1 MLPVA
6 DTGMPEKREFPLI
19 NTTII
24 LLNIIIFFI
33 GITVPWLLLPGA
45 QSYDEVVFAL
55 GTVPARLLAGRNLES
70 VITSMFLHA
79 GLMHLLGNMLY
90 LYIFGDDVE
99 RAMGRARYLV
109 FYLLSGVGAT
119 LFHLASIALM
129 PGNMILN
136 AAFNSGVN
144 PYLVPAIGASG
155 AISGVLGAYLL
166 LFPTSEVEVLTF
178 WGYIPIPLRM
188 PAALYI
194 VIWFLFQLW
203 MGLTVV
209 FTGVQAGVAFWAHI
223 GGFLTGMALSPLFA
237 PRKRLYRYYKGRNF
251 IVESGLA

>member
-6 DTGMPEKREFPLI
+6 DTGAPYKKGLPVI

-33 GITVPWLLLPGA
+33 GVTMPYLLLPGA
-45 QSYDEVVFAL
+45 SNYEEVVYAL
-55 GTVPARLLAGRNLES
+55 GTVPARLLSGNHLES
-70 VITSMFLHA
+70 IITSMFLHA
-79 GLMHLLGNMLY
+79 NLTHLFGNMLY
-90 LYIFGDDVE
+90 LYIFGDDIE
-99 RAMGRARYLV
+99 RAMGRARYLI

-119 LFHLASIALM
+119 LFHIASITLM
-129 PGNMILN
+129 PGRLLLN
-136 AAFNSGVN
+136 ATLNTGIN
-144 PYLVPAIGASG
+144 PFLIPAIGASG

-166 LFPTSEVEVLTF
+166 LFPASEVEILTF

-194 VIWFLFQLW
+194 IIWFIFQLW

-209 FTGVQAGVAFWAHI
+209 YTGVQAGVAFWAHI
-223 GGFLTGMALSPLFA
+223 GGFLTGLALSPLFA
-237 PRKRLYRYYKGRNF
+237 SKRKLVELSFVDRY
-251 IVESGLA
+251 